1 MRSFIMFKLTEHL
14 LLAFIVLRKCSNG
27 GWGGGGGSGKGVFGQ
42 FIMRN

>member
-27 GWGGGGGSGKGVFGQ
+27 GGGGGTGKGVFGQ
-42 FIMRN
+42 FIMWD